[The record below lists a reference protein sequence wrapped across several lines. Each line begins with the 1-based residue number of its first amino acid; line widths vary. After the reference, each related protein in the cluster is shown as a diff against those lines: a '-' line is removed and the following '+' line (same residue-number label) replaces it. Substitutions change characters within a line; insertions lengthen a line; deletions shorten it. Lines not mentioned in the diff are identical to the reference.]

1 MSRLVK
7 DWTNKEIGSMIAKQ
21 CELNIY
27 GKGVSELNLEQNDE
41 SKRPINGELV
51 RSAVKM
57 EDIAKESNLKMAYEA
72 VKKNDGAPGADRKSV
87 AEIGR
92 EIDTVIPELHRQLLA
107 ETYKPGEVRRVWIPK
122 SGGGQRGGD

>member
-57 EDIAKESNLKMAYEA
+57 EDIAKEIYNML
-72 VKKNDGAPGADRKSV
+72 N
-87 AEIGR
+87 
-92 EIDTVIPELHRQLLA
+92 
-107 ETYKPGEVRRVWIPK
+107 
-122 SGGGQRGGD
+122 